1 MGAGGVI
8 PFAALGAIAGRPL
21 GDRLGVR
28 AVAMLAV
35 VLLATAG
42 LYTLAASTGPATH
55 Q

>member
-21 GDRLGVR
+21 GDRLGVQ
-28 AVAMLAV
+28 AFAMLAIV
-35 VLLATAG
+35 FLATAG
-42 LYTLAASTGPATH
+42 LYTLAASAGPATR